1 MLPPTVSD
9 SEDTRSRYETFL
21 EAYLSGEL
29 RLVNSGLARER
40 RSLAA
45 LLREEHPSVP
55 CSDGSDQ
62 ALKRAELQFLA
73 GLLDQSEREALLL
86 PILIEV
92 AGDEHEATV
101 LCTSDVE
108 LKVLSQVLGMPVE
121 YERPGRVRIY
131 RPQLGL
137 LRTRLRS
144 STQYAFSARTGGE
157 SRVR

>member
-1 MLPPTVSD
+1 LLPPTVS
-9 SEDTRSRYETFL
+9 EEAQSRYERFL

-40 RSLAA
+40 RPLAV
-45 LLREEHPSVP
+45 LLREEHPSVH

-62 ALKRAELQFLA
+62 ALKRAELRFLA
-73 GLLDQSEREALLL
+73 GMLDESEQEALLL
-86 PILIEV
+86 PIIIEV
-92 AGDEHEATV
+92 AGGSEHEASV

-121 YERPGRVRIY
+121 FERPGRVRIY

-137 LRTRLRS
+137 LRKRLRTT
-144 STQYAFSARTGGE
+144 TQYAFSARTGDE

>member
-1 MLPPTVSD
+1 MLPPAVS
-9 SEDTRSRYETFL
+9 EETQSRYERFL

-40 RSLAA
+40 RPLAV

-62 ALKRAELQFLA
+62 ALKRTELHFLA
-73 GLLDQSEREALLL
+73 GMLDESEQEALLL

-92 AGDEHEATV
+92 AGSEHEATA

-131 RPQLGL
+131 KPQLGL
-137 LRTRLRS
+137 LRKKLRT
-144 STQYAFSARTGGE
+144 STQYAFSARTGDE
-157 SRVR
+157 SSVR